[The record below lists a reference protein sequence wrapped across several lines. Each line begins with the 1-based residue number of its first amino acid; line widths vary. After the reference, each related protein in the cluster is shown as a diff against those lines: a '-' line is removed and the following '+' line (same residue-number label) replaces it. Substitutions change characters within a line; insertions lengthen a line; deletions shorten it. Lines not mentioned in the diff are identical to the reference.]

1 MTSIRFSVLLNF
13 MNNSQ
18 GPSEDDPVDFER
30 HNFSTKLQV
39 PQHVAAKK
47 KTPKKEL
54 PVSGDFV
61 LFFVLFL

>member
-1 MTSIRFSVLLNF
+1 